1 LNRSNRGALMNGGQP
16 EVQNRFRSE
25 GACVGDNFCFT
36 TKDATMKT
44 LALIALTLAVTAT
57 SASAYDD
64 SWRQDR
70 IDSREA
76 RQAARIREGRASGE
90 LTRSEAHRL
99 WAEQQRIHQME
110 RWAKRDGFISRE
122 EARRIEQAQ
131 DQASRDIRHEK
142 HDGQKTWWAR

>member
-1 LNRSNRGALMNGGQP
+1 
-16 EVQNRFRSE
+16 V
-25 GACVGDNFCFT
+25 
-36 TKDATMKT
+36 KT
-44 LALIALTLAVTAT
+44 LALIAIALAVTAT

-64 SWRQDR
+64 NWRQNR

-76 RQAARIREGRASGE
+76 RQADRIREGQRSGE
-90 LTRSEAHRL
+90 LTRAEAHRL
-99 WAEQQRIHQME
+99 WAEQQRIHQIE

-142 HDGQKTWWAR
+142 HDGQTTWWAR